1 MSDLAE
7 KSNLFN
13 KIKNTIV
20 DNDSIE
26 QNKKENLILS
36 INDASKASDD
46 LEKTG
51 KTTTELEEQSDQNN
65 KVEYLTLL
73 ENASTAYSKLI
84 ESFDD
89 AGIYVSI
96 LDSIKNKIKKINNS
110 ISFISLLQN
119 CNSEKDEIYA
129 IKIKELEYIINNG
142 NLEDIDNFL
151 NDEFN
156 DLKYFE
162 LTGGDL
168 FIYYILTKRKMLD
181 GVPNLPVGNSF
192 REILRFEDE
201 RISVLNVEKKII
213 SGGDSYSNIINI
225 IKKNKENILRNV
237 KTIDYINFF
246 RELNSIRLNK
256 SGMVYNYVR
265 LSLLLNEIE
274 QEFAA

>member
-7 KSNLFN
+7 KNNLFN

-20 DNDSIE
+20 DNDGIE
-26 QNKKENLILS
+26 QDKKKNLIIA
-36 INDASKASDD
+36 INNASKASDD
-46 LEKTG
+46 LERTG
-51 KTTTELEEQSDQNN
+51 KTMNELEEQVDQNN

-73 ENASTAYSKLI
+73 ENASTAYSRLI

-89 AGIYVSI
+89 AGIYISI
-96 LDSIKNKIKKINNS
+96 LDSIKNKIRKINNS

-119 CNSEKDEIYA
+119 GNSEKDEIYA
-129 IKIKELEYIINNG
+129 RKIKELECIINDG

-168 FIYYILTKRKMLD
+168 FIYYILTKRKMLE

-201 RISVLNVEKKII
+201 RISGLNVEKKIV

-225 IKKNKENILRNV
+225 IKKNKENILKNV

-246 RELNSIRLNK
+246 RELNSIRLKKN
-256 SGMVYNYVR
+256 GTVYNYVR

-274 QEFAA
+274 QEFVA